1 MKTIKKILAIT
12 LTLAM
17 VITIAPSMTNVK
29 AGGGVDISGLP
40 KGINT
45 DNTIDVGAVL
55 KVSKSEL
62 QSTMGTEFMNRM
74 ENGKAGISWVVTKNG
89 ISPDVVE
96 SITPKLN
103 GAYYTFEVTL
113 DYVGL
118 YFYLCTYDEEDTAN
132 NNNTM
137 AYKVN
142 SAEVHILQGPTFG
155 NITASNSFLKKNITV
170 YMNGYG
176 IYTINSDPK
185 EYYIYEK
192 IVKLYRNGKLI
203 DTKKTKEYEVGFK
216 NVPVSYGKKDNFKV
230 TLSMKI
236 GNKEVV
242 GATKTFQLSSQN
254 IPNIK
259 AYATKISK
267 KKAYLRWQ
275 SVGGVTGYYIYMGKK
290 KVKTVGAK
298 TNKKMI
304 TKKKAGKSKFKV
316 IPFVRVS
323 GKVYKSSSN
332 AAKPKKNQVKWSRN
346 LNVKSYGYATCPF
359 VVTKIS
365 LSGKTYT
372 VTGYALNNRM
382 WKVKKY
388 KSLTVGLRVDGKKAF
403 NKKFKN
409 KKLNIKE
416 YKKKKIVLKIKGKAG
431 ADLANGSVSLSVG
444 QNPDWGVKNDPFK
457 D

>member
-12 LTLAM
+12 LALAL
-17 VITIAPSMTNVK
+17 VVAFAPAGKTAK
-29 AGGGVDISGLP
+29 AGEGMSFIDIISGVNKTELTV
-40 KGINT
+40 KSTDTVRISLSNLNT
-45 DNTIDVGAVL
+45 KIPGFKSRYLNGESSVHWSI
-55 KVSKSEL
+55 SKADGSRV
-62 QSTMGTEFMNRM
+62 TML
-74 ENGKAGISWVVTKNG
+74 
-89 ISPDVVE
+89 D
-96 SITPKLN
+96 PKLN
-103 GAYYTFEVTL
+103 GDILEYRVEYKYKGMNMTLFVDDPDHTNYQGETFKILGFTVT
-113 DYVGL
+113 
-118 YFYLCTYDEEDTAN
+118 
-132 NNNTM
+132 
-137 AYKVN
+137 
-142 SAEVHILQGPTFG
+142 ILEGPSFG
-155 NITASNSFLKKNITV
+155 NLYATKTFLKKNITIWL
-170 YMNGYG
+170 NGYG
-176 IYTINSDPK
+176 AYTLNDDPT
-185 EYYIYEK
+185 EYTTNKK
-192 IVKLYRNGKLI
+192 IVKLYRNGKLVG
-203 DTKKTKEYEVGFK
+203 TQKTSEYEVEFK
-216 NVPVSYGKKDNFKV
+216 NVPVSYGKNDTFKAV
-230 TLSMKI
+230 LYMDI
-236 GNKEVV
+236 E
-242 GATKTFQLSSQN
+242 GAEIQGPSTTFKLTSQN
-254 IPNIK
+254 VPNIK
-259 AYATKISK
+259 AYATKISA

-304 TKKKAGKSKFKV
+304 TKKKAGKSRFKV

-323 GKVYKSSSN
+323 GKVYKSTSN
-332 AAKPKKNQVKWSRN
+332 VAKPKKNQVKWSRN